1 MYEESRPA
9 VAENCTSGS
18 PRFYQ
23 PRDANPAVLAMHWH
37 LAGEREQAALAS
49 LAAAEQAEQM
59 HAPAAT
65 RCPRPSGSLRL
76 GPDSGIDPATLRSSG
91 TDSSAARRTLQ
102 RRHGDFA
109 AGCDPRPPRTNRRG
123 RGGTGSQIRRCG
135 DSYARY
141 RWEAEDGHGSRAAYE
156 EAVRVSA
163 EQRACRRTSHGPL
176 RLRLAPRGNVPL

>member
-65 RCPRPSGSLRL
+65 RVQYERILAAWPRLRDSIRQRC
-76 GPDSGIDPATLRSSG
+76 GPRAPVL
-91 TDSSAARRTLQ
+91 RRTAYAAE
-102 RRHGDFA
+102 RSGDFA
-109 AGCDPRPPRTNRRG
+109 RAVDLTAERIAAAE
-123 RGGTGSQIRRCG
+123 GTAADQALRWERL
-135 DSYARY
+135 ARY